1 MAGTSRSG
9 SKFGTYHEDKVIWR
23 LRMVVLT
30 ATCKNG
36 TIQFDRPLPADLE
49 GKQIQVT
56 ILVTRGSANEEVK
69 PLVRK
74 RRQSGSAKG
83 QIRMSPDFDAPLDDF
98 QEYMA

>member
-1 MAGTSRSG
+1 MARTSRSG

-56 ILVTRGSANEEVK
+56 IEEVK
-69 PLVRK
+69 PLVGK

-83 QIRMSPDFDAPLDDF
+83 QIRMSPDFDAPLEDF

>member
-9 SKFGTYHEDKVIWR
+9 SKLGTYHEDKVIWR

-56 ILVTRGSANEEVK
+56 IEEVK
-69 PLVRK
+69 PLVGK

-83 QIRMSPDFDAPLDDF
+83 QIRMSPDFDAPLEDF

>member
-1 MAGTSRSG
+1 MARTSRSG
-9 SKFGTYHEDKVIWR
+9 GKFGTYHEDKVIWR

-36 TIQFDRPLPADLE
+36 TIQFDRPLPTDLE

-56 ILVTRGSANEEVK
+56 IEEVK
-69 PLVRK
+69 PVGK

-98 QEYMA
+98 QEYMT

>member
-56 ILVTRGSANEEVK
+56 IEEVK
-69 PLVRK
+69 PLVGK

-83 QIRMSPDFDAPLDDF
+83 QIRMSPDFDAPLEDF

>member
-36 TIQFDRPLPADLE
+36 IIQFDRPLPADLE

-56 ILVTRGSANEEVK
+56 IEEVK
-69 PLVRK
+69 PLMGK

>member
-1 MAGTSRSG
+1 
-9 SKFGTYHEDKVIWR
+9 
-23 LRMVVLT
+23 MVVLT

-56 ILVTRGSANEEVK
+56 IEEVK
-69 PLVRK
+69 LVGK

-83 QIRMSPDFDAPLDDF
+83 QIRMSPDFDAPLEDF

>member
-1 MAGTSRSG
+1 
-9 SKFGTYHEDKVIWR
+9 
-23 LRMVVLT
+23 MVVLT

-36 TIQFDRPLPADLE
+36 IIQFDRPLPADLE

-56 ILVTRGSANEEVK
+56 IEEVK
-69 PLVRK
+69 PLKGK

>member
-9 SKFGTYHEDKVIWR
+9 RKFGTYYENKVIWR

-36 TIQFDRPLPADLE
+36 IIQFDRPLPADLE

-56 ILVTRGSANEEVK
+56 IEEVK
-69 PLVRK
+69 PLVGK

-83 QIRMSPDFDAPLDDF
+83 QIRMSPDFDAPLEDF